1 MNKPTEPGAGQNGT
15 FLEDM
20 AVGLS
25 AELVRTV
32 EAADIQKFAEVS
44 GDTNPVHLDEEFA
57 KSTIFKGRVA
67 HGMLSAGYL
76 SAIFGTKLPGPGGIY
91 LSQNLKFT
99 APVRIGDTVLAR
111 VEVTDVDANRGR
123 VRFDCLCSVAG
134 KAVIKGEAELLVPR
148 RDDQT

>member
-1 MNKPTEPGAGQNGT
+1 MNNSMDPGAAQQGT

-20 AVGLS
+20 AVGMS
-25 AELVRTV
+25 AELARTV
-32 EAADIQKFAEVS
+32 EAADILMFAEVS
-44 GDTNPVHLDEEFA
+44 GDTNPVHLDEDFA
-57 KSTIFKGRVA
+57 KATIFKGRVA

-111 VEVTDVDANRGR
+111 VEVADIDAKRGR

>member
-1 MNKPTEPGAGQNGT
+1 
-15 FLEDM
+15 
-20 AVGLS
+20 
-25 AELVRTV
+25 
-32 EAADIQKFAEVS
+32 
-44 GDTNPVHLDEEFA
+44 
-57 KSTIFKGRVA
+57 
-67 HGMLSAGYL
+67 LSAGYL

-111 VEVTDVDANRGR
+111 VEVADIDAKRGR